1 MPCVIGGVDYMQYV
15 KGHVG
20 RKSTV
25 TLTIRCIHCDH
36 SCVDNGIPEEY
47 GGMKYEGECIWEYE
61 IEESSPTR
69 E

>member
-15 KGHVG
+15 KGHVV

-47 GGMKYEGECIWEYE
+47 GGMKYGGECIWEYE
-61 IEESSPTR
+61 IEGFWSTCE
-69 E
+69 

>member
-1 MPCVIGGVDYMQYV
+1 MQYL

-25 TLTIRCIHCDH
+25 VLTIRCIHCNH

-47 GGMKYEGECIWEYE
+47 GGMKYGGECVWEYE
-61 IEESSPTR
+61 IEGFWSTCE
-69 E
+69 